1 MADKN
6 ENEMKKKQAAKK
18 RSSLLEKIVNAI
30 GTTFVV
36 LLIITCIVL
45 CAPWKVTGLLIVIL
59 ITIIIIPRFLEKW
72 MWLAVAI
79 FLTALVIWV
88 FLPDDNEGWRPYT
101 FDEELATMEA
111 KRFVPAEDNAAT
123 IYKQL
128 LESHDPNFFSKDFLS
143 WENKDLILSEFWAS
157 KDYPEAASWLEDN
170 QQIIDQLMLACEKDK
185 CRFPIAG
192 DIGSP
197 GLKPPADFEEVTGSW
212 WYLPGKRNLPMIR
225 WGKLLIIISANNDI
239 ADGRIDEGL
248 GKYIA
253 TLQMAKHLCQQPT
266 PMDLQVGIAINLRGL
281 EQINKY
287 IVTGNATDEQLQ
299 LLNNVLKSIEY
310 DWRSDLHQILA
321 REKLMLKNFIC
332 AMFYQTN
339 QEGKVR
345 LNRDPKSTLRAQIDF
360 HLIPMVPPED
370 PESKWKPMNPD
381 SYGQIKLTKA
391 MTMFWWFFVPST
403 PQKTTVIIDDIQKQ
417 YYSMADP
424 EYDWQKEH
432 DKFSLKSV
440 RLNFRCLLEMMSRIL
455 EGNWPGIHDKYLR
468 ATAWKK
474 ASRLIIVLRRYKNRI
489 GHWPESLEGIKSLAS
504 SEIFVDPI
512 NGGDFVYKLTEENFS
527 LYSRGKNN
535 IDERG
540 ERGIKEQDGTR
551 VDDILFW
558 PQNL

>member
-1 MADKN
+1 
-6 ENEMKKKQAAKK
+6 
-18 RSSLLEKIVNAI
+18 
-30 GTTFVV
+30 
-36 LLIITCIVL
+36 
-45 CAPWKVTGLLIVIL
+45 VTGLLIVIL

-101 FDEELATMEA
+101 FDEELAAMEA

-123 IYKQL
+123 IYNQL
-128 LESHDPNFFSKDFLS
+128 LESYDPNSFSKDFLS

-299 LLNNVLKSIEY
+299 L
-310 DWRSDLHQILA
+310 
-321 REKLMLKNFIC
+321 
-332 AMFYQTN
+332 
-339 QEGKVR
+339 
-345 LNRDPKSTLRAQIDF
+345 
-360 HLIPMVPPED
+360 
-370 PESKWKPMNPD
+370 
-381 SYGQIKLTKA
+381 
-391 MTMFWWFFVPST
+391 
-403 PQKTTVIIDDIQKQ
+403 
-417 YYSMADP
+417 
-424 EYDWQKEH
+424 
-432 DKFSLKSV
+432 
-440 RLNFRCLLEMMSRIL
+440 
-455 EGNWPGIHDKYLR
+455 
-468 ATAWKK
+468 
-474 ASRLIIVLRRYKNRI
+474 
-489 GHWPESLEGIKSLAS
+489 
-504 SEIFVDPI
+504 
-512 NGGDFVYKLTEENFS
+512 
-527 LYSRGKNN
+527 
-535 IDERG
+535 
-540 ERGIKEQDGTR
+540 
-551 VDDILFW
+551 
-558 PQNL
+558 